1 MVAASSYDFLTGL
14 LPFLL
19 LFGFWTFVARRVRS
33 KEPPQQQIV
42 DKLEEIRVEIE
53 RLRRSLDERET
64 AGFGFRS

>member
-1 MVAASSYDFLTGL
+1 MLAASSYDFLTSL

-19 LFGFWTFVARRVRS
+19 LFGFWTLVARHVRS

-53 RLRRSLDERET
+53 RLRKSVDEHET
-64 AGFGFRS
+64 GGFGFRS